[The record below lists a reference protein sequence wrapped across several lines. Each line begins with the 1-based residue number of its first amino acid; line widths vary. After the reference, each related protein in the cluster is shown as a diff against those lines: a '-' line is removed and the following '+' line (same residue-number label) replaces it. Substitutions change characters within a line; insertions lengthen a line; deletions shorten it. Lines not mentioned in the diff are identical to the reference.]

1 MVKWIRVAA
10 GMVFLAA
17 FLWGCSPGQADE
29 QTAEEQQQAVA
40 GLEGRDVQRVTQT
53 ASPEPEGT
61 GIAVNPSGA
70 VLSER
75 IPVPSGFQRTD
86 AGEGSFQDYIRS
98 YPLKPDGSPV
108 MLYDGSE
115 KGNQTAHAAVFALP
129 VFDSDLQQCADSL
142 MRMYGEYLCGPMGPV
157 MRLHFTLPTDF

>member
-61 GIAVNPSGA
+61 GNCRESLRGRSFRAYSRTVRISEDRCRGGKLPGLYQ
-70 VLSER
+70 VLS
-75 IPVPSGFQRTD
+75 P
-86 AGEGSFQDYIRS
+86 
-98 YPLKPDGSPV
+98 
-108 MLYDGSE
+108 
-115 KGNQTAHAAVFALP
+115 
-129 VFDSDLQQCADSL
+129 
-142 MRMYGEYLCGPMGPV
+142 
-157 MRLHFTLPTDF
+157 

>member
-61 GIAVNPSGA
+61 
-70 VLSER
+70 
-75 IPVPSGFQRTD
+75 
-86 AGEGSFQDYIRS
+86 
-98 YPLKPDGSPV
+98 
-108 MLYDGSE
+108 
-115 KGNQTAHAAVFALP
+115 
-129 VFDSDLQQCADSL
+129 
-142 MRMYGEYLCGPMGPV
+142 CGPMGPV

>member
-1 MVKWIRVAA
+1 MVKWIRGAA

-29 QTAEEQQQAVA
+29 QMEEEQQQAVA

-70 VLSER
+70 
-75 IPVPSGFQRTD
+75 
-86 AGEGSFQDYIRS
+86 
-98 YPLKPDGSPV
+98 
-108 MLYDGSE
+108 
-115 KGNQTAHAAVFALP
+115 ALP
-129 VFDSDLQQCADSL
+129 ICQDFREQMPGREASRIIS
-142 MRMYGEYLCGPMGPV
+142 GPIPLSRTGA
-157 MRLHFTLPTDF
+157 R

>member
-10 GMVFLAA
+10 GMVFSGRFPVGSA
-17 FLWGCSPGQADE
+17 SPGQADE

-53 ASPEPEGT
+53 GSPEPEGT
-61 GIAVNPSGA
+61 GIAVDPSGA

-86 AGEGSFQDYIRS
+86 AGEEASRIISGPI
-98 YPLKPDGSPV
+98 PLSRTG
-108 MLYDGSE
+108 
-115 KGNQTAHAAVFALP
+115 A
-129 VFDSDLQQCADSL
+129 
-142 MRMYGEYLCGPMGPV
+142 R
-157 MRLHFTLPTDF
+157 

>member
-10 GMVFLAA
+10 CMVFLAA

-61 GIAVNPSGA
+61 GDVGSVFTGEDRPVPVDGACKKSGHGKPSFQHIFIVAQIQGGFLA
-70 VLSER
+70 VL
-75 IPVPSGFQRTD
+75 
-86 AGEGSFQDYIRS
+86 
-98 YPLKPDGSPV
+98 
-108 MLYDGSE
+108 
-115 KGNQTAHAAVFALP
+115 
-129 VFDSDLQQCADSL
+129 
-142 MRMYGEYLCGPMGPV
+142 
-157 MRLHFTLPTDF
+157 

>member
-86 AGEGSFQDYIRS
+86 AGEEASRIISGPI
-98 YPLKPDGSPV
+98 PLSRTG
-108 MLYDGSE
+108 
-115 KGNQTAHAAVFALP
+115 A
-129 VFDSDLQQCADSL
+129 
-142 MRMYGEYLCGPMGPV
+142 R
-157 MRLHFTLPTDF
+157 

>member
-1 MVKWIRVAA
+1 MAKWIRGAA

-29 QTAEEQQQAVA
+29 QMAEEQQQAVA

-70 VLSER
+70 VTVRISENRCRGGKLPGLYQVLS
-75 IPVPSGFQRTD
+75 P
-86 AGEGSFQDYIRS
+86 
-98 YPLKPDGSPV
+98 
-108 MLYDGSE
+108 
-115 KGNQTAHAAVFALP
+115 
-129 VFDSDLQQCADSL
+129 
-142 MRMYGEYLCGPMGPV
+142 
-157 MRLHFTLPTDF
+157 

>member
-1 MVKWIRVAA
+1 MVKWIRGAA

-29 QTAEEQQQAVA
+29 QMAEEQQQAVA

-98 YPLKPDGSPV
+98 YPLKPDRSPV

-115 KGNQTAHAAVFALP
+115 RETRQPMQRYLLCLYLTVICSSARTASCVCTE
-129 VFDSDLQQCADSL
+129 ST
-142 MRMYGEYLCGPMGPV
+142 CGPMGPV

>member
-61 GIAVNPSGA
+61 GIAVNPSGPFFQSVFPYRQDFRGQMPGREA
-70 VLSER
+70 SRIISGPIPLS
-75 IPVPSGFQRTD
+75 RTG
-86 AGEGSFQDYIRS
+86 AR
-98 YPLKPDGSPV
+98 
-108 MLYDGSE
+108 
-115 KGNQTAHAAVFALP
+115 
-129 VFDSDLQQCADSL
+129 
-142 MRMYGEYLCGPMGPV
+142 
-157 MRLHFTLPTDF
+157 